1 MHRDNKIFKLC
12 RVHNL
17 EDYLTAVN
25 NGVNMI
31 GIHAVYT
38 EFDAYR
44 AVEEIYN
51 PIERPI
57 IRTHKNLP
65 IADYEV
71 DAISYLADNVD
82 GQIPIALVLE
92 KDLSC
97 EGIAECLRLYNLSD
111 KNPLLQLQYRIN
123 NERFLEITRTLSKK
137 MICTI
142 GLNQEDFDEYFAFLN
157 RVLDPDNDF
166 ILIDFSK
173 HQPDYLTK
181 KMGISSET
189 KMNVLMKR
197 VKCLKKSSIPLLIA
211 DDTTVEKMAKYI
223 RYLSINDIEL
233 AGIDMQ
239 NSVEQSK
246 EAQCYTLSDVCGKR
260 EFQIKVRKS
269 DEKLRPWRDFV
280 SQNFYLS

>member
-38 EFDAYR
+38 DFDAYR
-44 AVEEIYN
+44 AAEEIYN

-269 DEKLRPWRDFV
+269 DVKLRPWRDFV

>member
-38 EFDAYR
+38 DFDAYR
-44 AVEEIYN
+44 AAEEIYN

-246 EAQCYTLSDVCGKR
+246 EAQCYTLRDFCGKR

>member
-38 EFDAYR
+38 DFDAYR
-44 AVEEIYN
+44 AAEEIYN

-260 EFQIKVRKS
+260 EFQIKVRKY

>member
-38 EFDAYR
+38 DFDAYR
-44 AVEEIYN
+44 AAEEIYN

-123 NERFLEITRTLSKK
+123 NERFLEITRTLSLK

-142 GLNQEDFDEYFAFLN
+142 GLNLEDFDEFFAFLN

>member
-1 MHRDNKIFKLC
+1 M
-12 RVHNL
+12 
-17 EDYLTAVN
+17 
-25 NGVNMI
+25 
-31 GIHAVYT
+31 
-38 EFDAYR
+38 
-44 AVEEIYN
+44 
-51 PIERPI
+51 
-57 IRTHKNLP
+57 
-65 IADYEV
+65 
-71 DAISYLADNVD
+71 D

-137 MICTI
+137 RICTI

>member
-38 EFDAYR
+38 DFDAYR
-44 AVEEIYN
+44 AAEEIYN

-111 KNPLLQLQYRIN
+111 KNPLLQLQDRIN

>member
-38 EFDAYR
+38 DFDAYR
-44 AVEEIYN
+44 AAEEIYN

-71 DAISYLADNVD
+71 DAISYLANNVD

>member
-38 EFDAYR
+38 DFDAYR
-44 AVEEIYN
+44 AAEEIYN

>member
-38 EFDAYR
+38 DFDAYR
-44 AVEEIYN
+44 AAEEIYN

-157 RVLDPDNDF
+157 RVVDPDNDF

>member
-38 EFDAYR
+38 DFDAYR
-44 AVEEIYN
+44 AAEEIYN

-260 EFQIKVRKS
+260 VFQIKVRKS

>member
-38 EFDAYR
+38 DFDAYR
-44 AVEEIYN
+44 AAEEIYN

-211 DDTTVEKMAKYI
+211 DDTTVEKMTKYI

>member
-38 EFDAYR
+38 DFDAYR
-44 AVEEIYN
+44 AAEEIYN

-246 EAQCYTLSDVCGKR
+246 DAQCYTLSDVCGKR

>member
-38 EFDAYR
+38 DFDAYR
-44 AVEEIYN
+44 AAEEIYN

-123 NERFLEITRTLSKK
+123 NERFPEITRTLSKK

>member
-38 EFDAYR
+38 DFDAYR
-44 AVEEIYN
+44 AAEEIYN

-142 GLNQEDFDEYFAFLN
+142 GLNQEYFDEYFAFLN

>member
-38 EFDAYR
+38 DFDAYR
-44 AVEEIYN
+44 AAEEIYN

-280 SQNFYLS
+280 SENFYLS

>member
-12 RVHNL
+12 RVDNL

-38 EFDAYR
+38 DFDAYR
-44 AVEEIYN
+44 AAEEIYN